1 MQEGYDKSVAKEF
14 YIINQKLKAS
24 FAIIKNDL
32 KIIDDQVRTIQEDLK
47 DEVTQRERFRNDVD
61 DFTQKTISLRLV
73 LSEIRAIKN
82 NVVLTRD
89 LAKIEDSIKTSFKR
103 DVEDHRERVKELKNQ
118 LREQKKRIKALEK
131 GVVKKGKKKGFFAK
145 KG

>member
-14 YIINQKLKAS
+14 YVINQKLKAS

-32 KIIDDQVRTIQEDLK
+32 KLMDEKIRIIQNDLR
-47 DEVTQRERFRNDVD
+47 DEVTQRERFRNDVE

-103 DVEDHRERVKELKNQ
+103 DVDDYCEKVRELKCQ
-118 LREQKKRIKALEK
+118 LKEQKKRIKDLEK
-131 GVVKKGKKKGFFAK
+131 GIIKKEKKRGFFRKRA
-145 KG
+145 